1 MASASQVRVALG
13 SGCAI
18 TFMATQLLASPPK
31 PKPCPS
37 EKARKETFDQLA
49 KKWDVLVRS
58 DEFLAGIGKL
68 RRRLIQKAT
77 GEVLEVAVG
86 SGRNFSYYNGGKVTA
101 ITAVDFSRAMLE
113 VADEKRKEIEPIPLR
128 LKLASTHRLDF
139 EDGSFDTVVDTFG
152 ICSFEQPVQALQEMR
167 RVMKEDGQADPA
179 KGWCCLPQ
187 SRQPSAP
194 LPPDAPLQVIQ
205 ETLFNQGTR
214 AATFLCRDR
223 LDVGCMSPDT
233 SQFSILD
240 TVPPD
245 LKREVLQLA
254 SMEPNAVRAMGAMV
268 GMAVADSVGAFLE
281 FLPVGKK
288 GSRFNPQ
295 TLKVE
300 GSFNKFKLK
309 PGQWTDD
316 TSMALC
322 LADSLL
328 VCEGY
333 DGADIRVRFWN
344 WWHRGY
350 NNAFRRDKG
359 RHASVGLGGN
369 VAQSL
374 KDVQNNS
381 PSPRFESTSQDA
393 GNGSL
398 MRLAPV
404 PIFFSSTCE
413 KAAALSEESSRTT
426 HPGKVAAAACHFLG
440 FFLSKAI
447 SRGADPSE
455 SAAQFLS
462 KVVEDYL
469 TWPWSS
475 AINRKL
481 ARVLRS
487 EPSTDGREQCW
498 NWRDPKGPFLE
509 ETLDARGSSYNGYPV
524 RAQGNNGK

>member
-1 MASASQVRVALG
+1 MICASFVQV
-13 SGCAI
+13 
-18 TFMATQLLASPPK
+18 
-31 PKPCPS
+31 
-37 EKARKETFDQLA
+37 D
-49 KKWDVLVRS
+49 
-58 DEFLAGIGKL
+58 
-68 RRRLIQKAT
+68 
-77 GEVLEVAVG
+77 
-86 SGRNFSYYNGGKVTA
+86 
-101 ITAVDFSRAMLE
+101 
-113 VADEKRKEIEPIPLR
+113 
-128 LKLASTHRLDF
+128 
-139 EDGSFDTVVDTFG
+139 
-152 ICSFEQPVQALQEMR
+152 
-167 RVMKEDGQADPA
+167 
-179 KGWCCLPQ
+179 
-187 SRQPSAP
+187 
-194 LPPDAPLQVIQ
+194 
-205 ETLFNQGTR
+205 
-214 AATFLCRDR
+214 
-223 LDVGCMSPDT
+223 
-233 SQFSILD
+233 
-240 TVPPD
+240 
-245 LKREVLQLA
+245 
-254 SMEPNAVRAMGAMV
+254 
-268 GMAVADSVGAFLE
+268 
-281 FLPVGKK
+281 
-288 GSRFNPQ
+288 
-295 TLKVE
+295 KVE

-440 FFLSKAI
+440 FFLAKAI
-447 SRGADPSE
+447 SRGTEPCQ

-462 KVVEDYL
+462 QVVEDYL
-469 TWPWSS
+469 AWPWSPES
-475 AINRKL
+475 YHELTLPTPLSCKQK
-481 ARVLRS
+481 LRS
-487 EPSTDGREQCW
+487 GLSNVASFPRAPPPPVAYPPAPGSPQRSTPPALSHAPAITPAMTPLAPAPMTYQ
-498 NWRDPKGPFLE
+498 
-509 ETLDARGSSYNGYPV
+509 GSLQGY
-524 RAQGNNGK
+524 QGSL